1 MCSAGR
7 SESCVEGEEG
17 AVSSSAKEAHEG
29 TSAVCEAH
37 IQEGVQVAIVT

>member
-7 SESCVEGEEG
+7 SESCVDGEEG
-17 AVSSSAKEAHEG
+17 AVSSSAQEAHKG
-29 TSAVCEAH
+29 ISAVCKAL